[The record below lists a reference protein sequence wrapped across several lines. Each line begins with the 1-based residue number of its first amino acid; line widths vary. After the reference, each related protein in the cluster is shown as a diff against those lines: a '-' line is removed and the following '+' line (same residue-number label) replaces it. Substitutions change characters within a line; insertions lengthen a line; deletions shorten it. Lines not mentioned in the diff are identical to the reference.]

1 MMPTYPQLLSP
12 TYEPHVYSASWQKQY
27 VAQFFTLES
36 GEKNGNSATYRCRL
50 HPEAPVFKAHFPGFP
65 VLPGVLTLKMVVD
78 AINASQFFSTQ
89 TLTVQ
94 SIGNAKYLAVVN
106 PQETQEVEISV
117 TLKAEKNADEPAVF
131 QFKATV
137 QNGET
142 RFATFSFSCTAADFI
157 TVGVEE
163 NEVCAVIPTYQNAK
177 TLLKVVADVHRVVD
191 TVFVVDDGSN
201 DGTAALLDKATGNER
216 PEKVL
221 THPKNCGKGAALKTG
236 LTYARQQGFRYA
248 VTVDAD
254 GQHRADDIP
263 ALLKAVEEEPDALAI
278 GSRGLQHENMPAKST
293 FANRFSNFWFALQ
306 TLQRLPDTQSGLRV
320 YPLRCL
326 HGLRWMSARYEAEL
340 TLLVFSAWA
349 GVKLLPV
356 PVSVYY
362 PPRDQRVTHFRPGR
376 DFTRISVLNTLLCFL
391 MVVYGWPRIFADR
404 LQGVSKACFV
414 SRELFTLTSCQIW

>member
-1 MMPTYPQLLSP
+1 MSLTSIL
-12 TYEPHVYSASWQKQY
+12 PHGKKQY
-27 VAQFFTLES
+27 VAQFFTLEA

-50 HPEAPVFKAHFPGFP
+50 HPETPVFKAHFPGFP

-94 SIGNAKYLAVVN
+94 SIGNAKYLAVIN

-117 TLKAEKNADEPAVF
+117 TQKAEKNADEPAVF

-236 LTYARQQGFRYA
+236 LTFAHQQGFRYA

-306 TLQRLPDTQSGLRV
+306 TLQRLPDTQSGLRI
-320 YPLRCL
+320 YPLRRL

-340 TLLVFSAWA
+340 ILLVFSAWA

-391 MVVYGWPRIFADR
+391 MVVYGWPRIFCRQIAR
-404 LQGVSKACFV
+404 GVKGVF
-414 SRELFTLTSCQIW
+414 RK

>member
-1 MMPTYPQLLSP
+1 MSLTSIL
-12 TYEPHVYSASWQKQY
+12 PHGKKQY
-27 VAQFFTLES
+27 VAQFFTLEA

-117 TLKAEKNADEPAVF
+117 ALKAEKNADELTVF

-254 GQHRADDIP
+254 GQHRADNIP

-320 YPLRCL
+320 YPLRRL
-326 HGLRWMSARYEAEL
+326 HGLRWMSTRYEAEL

-391 MVVYGWPRIFADR
+391 MVVYGWPRIFCRQIAR
-404 LQGVSKACFV
+404 GVKGVF
-414 SRELFTLTSCQIW
+414 RK

>member
-1 MMPTYPQLLSP
+1 MSLTSIL
-12 TYEPHVYSASWQKQY
+12 PHGKKQY
-27 VAQFFTLES
+27 VAQFFTLEA

-117 TLKAEKNADEPAVF
+117 ALKAEKNADEPAVF

-177 TLLKVVADVHRVVD
+177 TLLQVVADVHRVVD
-191 TVFVVDDGSN
+191 TVIVVDDGSN

-320 YPLRCL
+320 YPLRRL

-391 MVVYGWPRIFADR
+391 MVVYGWPRIFCRQIAR
-404 LQGVSKACFV
+404 GVKGVF
-414 SRELFTLTSCQIW
+414 RK

>member
-1 MMPTYPQLLSP
+1 MSLTSIL
-12 TYEPHVYSASWQKQY
+12 PHGKKQY
-27 VAQFFTLES
+27 VAQFFTLEA

-117 TLKAEKNADEPAVF
+117 ALKAEKNADDPAVF

-157 TVGVEE
+157 TVGMEE

-177 TLLKVVADVHRVVD
+177 TLLQVVADVHRVVD

-306 TLQRLPDTQSGLRV
+306 TLQRLPDTQSGLRI

-391 MVVYGWPRIFADR
+391 MVVYGWPRIFCRQIAR
-404 LQGVSKACFV
+404 GVKGVF
-414 SRELFTLTSCQIW
+414 RK

>member
-1 MMPTYPQLLSP
+1 MSLTSIL
-12 TYEPHVYSASWQKQY
+12 PHGKKQY

-117 TLKAEKNADEPAVF
+117 ALKAEKNADEPAVF

-278 GSRGLQHENMPAKST
+278 GSRGLQHEDMPAKST

-320 YPLRCL
+320 YPLRRL

-391 MVVYGWPRIFADR
+391 MVVYGWPRIFCRQIAR
-404 LQGVSKACFV
+404 GVKGVF
-414 SRELFTLTSCQIW
+414 RK

>member
-1 MMPTYPQLLSP
+1 MSLTSIL
-12 TYEPHVYSASWQKQY
+12 PHGKKQY

-50 HPEAPVFKAHFPGFP
+50 HPETPVFKAHFPGFP

-117 TLKAEKNADEPAVF
+117 ALKAEKNADEPAVF

-320 YPLRCL
+320 YPLQRL

-349 GVKLLPV
+349 GVKLLPI

-376 DFTRISVLNTLLCFL
+376 DFTRISVLNTLLCFP
-391 MVVYGWPRIFADR
+391 MVVYGWPRIFCRQIAR
-404 LQGVSKACFV
+404 GVKGVF
-414 SRELFTLTSCQIW
+414 RK

>member
-1 MMPTYPQLLSP
+1 MSLTSIL
-12 TYEPHVYSASWQKQY
+12 PHGKKQY
-27 VAQFFTLES
+27 VVQFFTLEA

-117 TLKAEKNADEPAVF
+117 ALKAEKNADEPAIF

-142 RFATFSFSCTAADFI
+142 RFATFSFSCTAANLI

-254 GQHRADDIP
+254 GQHRANDIP

-320 YPLRCL
+320 YPLRRL

-376 DFTRISVLNTLLCFL
+376 DFTRISMLNTLLCFL
-391 MVVYGWPRIFADR
+391 MVVYGWPRIFCRQIAR
-404 LQGVSKACFV
+404 GVKGVF
-414 SRELFTLTSCQIW
+414 RK

>member
-1 MMPTYPQLLSP
+1 MSLTSIL
-12 TYEPHVYSASWQKQY
+12 PHGKKQY
-27 VAQFFTLES
+27 VAQFFILEA

-117 TLKAEKNADEPAVF
+117 ALKAEKNADEPAVF

-142 RFATFSFSCTAADFI
+142 RFATFSFSCTATDFI
-157 TVGVEE
+157 TVSVEE

-320 YPLRCL
+320 YPLRRL

-391 MVVYGWPRIFADR
+391 MVVYGWPRIFCRQIAR
-404 LQGVSKACFV
+404 GVKGVF
-414 SRELFTLTSCQIW
+414 RK

>member
-1 MMPTYPQLLSP
+1 MSLTSIL
-12 TYEPHVYSASWQKQY
+12 PHGKKQY
-27 VAQFFTLES
+27 VAQFFTLEA

-117 TLKAEKNADEPAVF
+117 ALKAEKNADKPAVF

-191 TVFVVDDGSN
+191 TVIVVDDGSK

-320 YPLRCL
+320 YPLRRL

-391 MVVYGWPRIFADR
+391 MVVYGWPRIFCRQIAR
-404 LQGVSKACFV
+404 GVKGVF
-414 SRELFTLTSCQIW
+414 RK

>member
-1 MMPTYPQLLSP
+1 MSLTSIL
-12 TYEPHVYSASWQKQY
+12 PHGKKQY
-27 VAQFFTLES
+27 VVQFFTLEA

-117 TLKAEKNADEPAVF
+117 ALKAEKNADEPAVF

-278 GSRGLQHENMPAKST
+278 GCRGLQHENMPAKST

-306 TLQRLPDTQSGLRV
+306 TLQRLPDTQSGLRI

-391 MVVYGWPRIFADR
+391 MVVYGWPRIFCRQIAR
-404 LQGVSKACFV
+404 GVKGVF
-414 SRELFTLTSCQIW
+414 RK

>member
-1 MMPTYPQLLSP
+1 MSLTSIL
-12 TYEPHVYSASWQKQY
+12 PHGKKQY
-27 VAQFFTLES
+27 VAQFFALEA

-117 TLKAEKNADEPAVF
+117 ALKAEKNADELTVF

-391 MVVYGWPRIFADR
+391 MVVYGWPRIFCRQIAR
-404 LQGVSKACFV
+404 GVKGVF
-414 SRELFTLTSCQIW
+414 RK

>member
-1 MMPTYPQLLSP
+1 MSLTSIL
-12 TYEPHVYSASWQKQY
+12 PHGKKQY

-36 GEKNGNSATYRCRL
+36 GEKNGNSATYRCRI

-117 TLKAEKNADEPAVF
+117 ALKAEKNADEPAVF

-142 RFATFSFSCTAADFI
+142 RFATFSFSCTAADFM

-320 YPLRCL
+320 YPLRRL

-362 PPRDQRVTHFRPGR
+362 PPRDQRVTHFRPGC

-391 MVVYGWPRIFADR
+391 MVVYGWPRIFCRQIAR
-404 LQGVSKACFV
+404 GVKGVF
-414 SRELFTLTSCQIW
+414 RK

>member
-1 MMPTYPQLLSP
+1 MSLTSIL
-12 TYEPHVYSASWQKQY
+12 PHGKKQY
-27 VAQFFTLES
+27 VAQFFTLEA

-117 TLKAEKNADEPAVF
+117 ALKAEKNADELAVF

-306 TLQRLPDTQSGLRV
+306 TLQRLPDTQNGLRV
-320 YPLRCL
+320 YPLRRL
-326 HGLRWMSARYEAEL
+326 HGLRWISARYEAEL

-391 MVVYGWPRIFADR
+391 MVVYGWPRIFCRQIAR
-404 LQGVSKACFV
+404 GVKGVF
-414 SRELFTLTSCQIW
+414 RK

>member
-1 MMPTYPQLLSP
+1 MSLTSIL
-12 TYEPHVYSASWQKQY
+12 PHGKKQY
-27 VAQFFTLES
+27 VAQFFTLEA

-117 TLKAEKNADEPAVF
+117 ALKAEKNADEPAVF

-191 TVFVVDDGSN
+191 TVIVVDDGSN

-349 GVKLLPV
+349 DVKLLPV

-391 MVVYGWPRIFADR
+391 MVVYGWPRIFCRQIAR
-404 LQGVSKACFV
+404 GVKGVF
-414 SRELFTLTSCQIW
+414 RK

>member
-1 MMPTYPQLLSP
+1 MSLTSIL
-12 TYEPHVYSASWQKQY
+12 PHGKKQY

-65 VLPGVLTLKMVVD
+65 ILPGVLTLKMVVD
-78 AINASQFFSTQ
+78 AINASQFFSTK

-117 TLKAEKNADEPAVF
+117 ALKAEKNADEPAIF

-142 RFATFSFSCTAADFI
+142 RFATFSFSCTAANLI

-254 GQHRADDIP
+254 GQHRANDIP

-320 YPLRCL
+320 YPLRRL

-391 MVVYGWPRIFADR
+391 MVVYGWPRIFCRQIAR
-404 LQGVSKACFV
+404 GVKGVF
-414 SRELFTLTSCQIW
+414 RK

>member
-1 MMPTYPQLLSP
+1 MSLTSIL
-12 TYEPHVYSASWQKQY
+12 PHGKKQY

-50 HPEAPVFKAHFPGFP
+50 HPEAPVFKVHFPGFP
-65 VLPGVLTLKMVVD
+65 ILPGVLTLKMVVD

-89 TLTVQ
+89 MLTVQ

-117 TLKAEKNADEPAVF
+117 ALKAEKNADEPAVF

-142 RFATFSFSCTAADFI
+142 RFATFSFSCTAADFM

-221 THPKNCGKGAALKTG
+221 THAKNQGKGAALKTG
-236 LTYARQQGFRYA
+236 LTFARQQGFRYA

-254 GQHRADDIP
+254 GQHRANDIP

-320 YPLRCL
+320 YPLRRL

-391 MVVYGWPRIFADR
+391 MVVYGWPRIFCRQIAR
-404 LQGVSKACFV
+404 GVKGVF
-414 SRELFTLTSCQIW
+414 RK

>member
-1 MMPTYPQLLSP
+1 MMPTYSQLLSP

-117 TLKAEKNADEPAVF
+117 ALKAEKNADEPAVF

-142 RFATFSFSCTAADFI
+142 RFATFSFSCTAADFM
-157 TVGVEE
+157 TVAVEE

-278 GSRGLQHENMPAKST
+278 GSRDLQHENMPAKST

-306 TLQRLPDTQSGLRV
+306 TLQRLPDTQSGLRI
-320 YPLRCL
+320 YPLRRL

-391 MVVYGWPRIFADR
+391 MVVYGWPRIFCRQIAR
-404 LQGVSKACFV
+404 GVKGVF
-414 SRELFTLTSCQIW
+414 RK

>member
-1 MMPTYPQLLSP
+1 MSLTSIL
-12 TYEPHVYSASWQKQY
+12 PHGKKQY
-27 VAQFFTLES
+27 VAQFFTLEA

-117 TLKAEKNADEPAVF
+117 ALKAEKNADEPAVF

-263 ALLKAVEEEPDALAI
+263 ALLKTVEEEPDALAI

-320 YPLRCL
+320 YPLRRL

-391 MVVYGWPRIFADR
+391 MVAYGWPRIFCRQIAR
-404 LQGVSKACFV
+404 GVIGVFRK
-414 SRELFTLTSCQIW
+414 

>member
-1 MMPTYPQLLSP
+1 MSLTSIL
-12 TYEPHVYSASWQKQY
+12 PHGKKQY

-106 PQETQEVEISV
+106 PQETQEVEINV
-117 TLKAEKNADEPAVF
+117 ALKAEKNADEPAVF

-391 MVVYGWPRIFADR
+391 MVVYGWPRIFCRQIAR
-404 LQGVSKACFV
+404 GVKGVFCK
-414 SRELFTLTSCQIW
+414 

>member
-1 MMPTYPQLLSP
+1 MSLSSIL
-12 TYEPHVYSASWQKQY
+12 PHGKKQY
-27 VAQFFTLES
+27 VAQFFTLEA

-117 TLKAEKNADEPAVF
+117 ALKAEKNADEPAVF

-320 YPLRCL
+320 YPLRRL

-391 MVVYGWPRIFADR
+391 MVVYGWPRIFCR
-404 LQGVSKACFV
+404 QITRGVKGVF
-414 SRELFTLTSCQIW
+414 RK

>member
-1 MMPTYPQLLSP
+1 MSLTSIL
-12 TYEPHVYSASWQKQY
+12 PHGKKQY
-27 VAQFFTLES
+27 VAQFFTLEA

-117 TLKAEKNADEPAVF
+117 ALKAEKNADEPAVF

-142 RFATFSFSCTAADFI
+142 RFATFSFSCTAADFM

-177 TLLKVVADVHRVVD
+177 TLLQVVADVHRVVD

-320 YPLRCL
+320 YPLRRL

-391 MVVYGWPRIFADR
+391 MVVYGWPRIFCRQIAR
-404 LQGVSKACFV
+404 GVKGVF
-414 SRELFTLTSCQIW
+414 RK

>member
-1 MMPTYPQLLSP
+1 MSLTSIL
-12 TYEPHVYSASWQKQY
+12 PHGKKQY
-27 VAQFFTLES
+27 VAQFFTLEA

-106 PQETQEVEISV
+106 PQETQKVEISV
-117 TLKAEKNADEPAVF
+117 ALKAEKNADEPAVF

-142 RFATFSFSCTAADFI
+142 RFATFSFSCTAADFM

-391 MVVYGWPRIFADR
+391 MVVYGWPRIFCRQIAR
-404 LQGVSKACFV
+404 GVRGVFRK
-414 SRELFTLTSCQIW
+414 

>member
-1 MMPTYPQLLSP
+1 MSLTSIL
-12 TYEPHVYSASWQKQY
+12 PHGKKQY

-117 TLKAEKNADEPAVF
+117 ALKAEKNADEPAVF

-177 TLLKVVADVHRVVD
+177 TLLQVVADVHRVVD

-201 DGTAALLDKATGNER
+201 DGTAALLDKATGSER

-320 YPLRCL
+320 YPLRRL

-391 MVVYGWPRIFADR
+391 MVVYGWPRIFCRQIAR
-404 LQGVSKACFV
+404 GVRGVFRK
-414 SRELFTLTSCQIW
+414 

>member
-1 MMPTYPQLLSP
+1 MSLTSIL
-12 TYEPHVYSASWQKQY
+12 PHGKKQY
-27 VAQFFTLES
+27 VAQFFTLEA

-117 TLKAEKNADEPAVF
+117 ALKTEKNADEPAVF

-320 YPLRCL
+320 YPLRRL

-391 MVVYGWPRIFADR
+391 MVVYGWPRIFCRQIAR
-404 LQGVSKACFV
+404 GVKGVF
-414 SRELFTLTSCQIW
+414 RK

>member
-1 MMPTYPQLLSP
+1 MSLTSILPQGK
-12 TYEPHVYSASWQKQY
+12 KQY

-117 TLKAEKNADEPAVF
+117 ALKAEKNADEPAVF

-142 RFATFSFSCTAADFI
+142 RFATFSFSCTAANFI

-177 TLLKVVADVHRVVD
+177 TLLQVVADVHRVVD

-221 THPKNCGKGAALKTG
+221 THAKNQGKGAALKTG

-391 MVVYGWPRIFADR
+391 MVVYGWPRIFCRQIAR
-404 LQGVSKACFV
+404 GVKGVF
-414 SRELFTLTSCQIW
+414 RK

>member
-1 MMPTYPQLLSP
+1 MSLTSIL
-12 TYEPHVYSASWQKQY
+12 PHGKKQY
-27 VAQFFTLES
+27 VAQFFTLEA

-117 TLKAEKNADEPAVF
+117 ALKAEKNADEPAVF

-306 TLQRLPDTQSGLRV
+306 TLQRLPDTQSGLRI
-320 YPLRCL
+320 YPLQRL

-391 MVVYGWPRIFADR
+391 MVVYGWPRIFCRQIAR
-404 LQGVSKACFV
+404 GVKGVFCK
-414 SRELFTLTSCQIW
+414 

>member
-1 MMPTYPQLLSP
+1 MSLTSIL
-12 TYEPHVYSASWQKQY
+12 PHGKKQY
-27 VAQFFTLES
+27 VAQFFTLEA

-106 PQETQEVEISV
+106 PQETPEVEISV
-117 TLKAEKNADEPAVF
+117 ALKAEKNADEPAVF

-201 DGTAALLDKATGNER
+201 DGTAALLDKATDNER

-320 YPLRCL
+320 YPLRRL

-340 TLLVFSAWA
+340 TLLAFSAWA

-356 PVSVYY
+356 PASVYY

-391 MVVYGWPRIFADR
+391 MVVYGWPRIFCRQIAR
-404 LQGVSKACFV
+404 GVKGVF
-414 SRELFTLTSCQIW
+414 RK

>member
-1 MMPTYPQLLSP
+1 MSLTSIL
-12 TYEPHVYSASWQKQY
+12 PHGKKQY
-27 VAQFFTLES
+27 VAQFFTLEA

-89 TLTVQ
+89 TLMVQ

-117 TLKAEKNADEPAVF
+117 ALKAEKNADEPAVF

-320 YPLRCL
+320 YPLRRL

-391 MVVYGWPRIFADR
+391 MVVYGWPRIFCRQIAR
-404 LQGVSKACFV
+404 GVKGVF
-414 SRELFTLTSCQIW
+414 RK

>member
-1 MMPTYPQLLSP
+1 MSLTSIL
-12 TYEPHVYSASWQKQY
+12 PHGKKQY

-117 TLKAEKNADEPAVF
+117 ALKAEKNADEPAVF

-248 VTVDAD
+248 VTMDAD

-278 GSRGLQHENMPAKST
+278 GSRGLQHENMPDKST

-391 MVVYGWPRIFADR
+391 MVVYGWPRIFCRQIAR
-404 LQGVSKACFV
+404 GVKGVF
-414 SRELFTLTSCQIW
+414 RK

>member
-1 MMPTYPQLLSP
+1 MSLTSIL
-12 TYEPHVYSASWQKQY
+12 PHGKKQY
-27 VAQFFTLES
+27 VAQFFTLEA

-117 TLKAEKNADEPAVF
+117 ALKAEKNADEPTVF

-391 MVVYGWPRIFADR
+391 MVVYGWPRIFCRQIAR
-404 LQGVSKACFV
+404 GVKGVF
-414 SRELFTLTSCQIW
+414 RK

>member
-1 MMPTYPQLLSP
+1 MIPTYPQLLSP

-117 TLKAEKNADEPAVF
+117 ALKAEKNADEPAVF

-320 YPLRCL
+320 YPLRRL

-391 MVVYGWPRIFADR
+391 MVVYGWPRIFCRQIAR
-404 LQGVSKACFV
+404 GVKGVF
-414 SRELFTLTSCQIW
+414 RK

>member
-1 MMPTYPQLLSP
+1 MSLTSIL
-12 TYEPHVYSASWQKQY
+12 PHGKKQY
-27 VAQFFTLES
+27 VAQFFTLEA

-117 TLKAEKNADEPAVF
+117 ALKAEKNADELAVF

-177 TLLKVVADVHRVVD
+177 TLLQVVADVHRVVD

-391 MVVYGWPRIFADR
+391 MVVYGWPRIFCQQIAR
-404 LQGVSKACFV
+404 GVKGVF
-414 SRELFTLTSCQIW
+414 RK

>member
-1 MMPTYPQLLSP
+1 MSLTSIL
-12 TYEPHVYSASWQKQY
+12 PHGKKQY
-27 VAQFFTLES
+27 VAQFFTLEA

-117 TLKAEKNADEPAVF
+117 ALKAEKNADEPAVF
-131 QFKATV
+131 QFKATM

-248 VTVDAD
+248 MTVDAD

-278 GSRGLQHENMPAKST
+278 GSRGLKHENMPAKST

-320 YPLRCL
+320 YPLRRL
-326 HGLRWMSARYEAEL
+326 HGLRWMSTRYEAEL

-391 MVVYGWPRIFADR
+391 MVVYGWPRIFCRQIAR
-404 LQGVSKACFV
+404 GVKGVFCK
-414 SRELFTLTSCQIW
+414 

>member
-1 MMPTYPQLLSP
+1 MSLTSILPQGK
-12 TYEPHVYSASWQKQY
+12 KQY
-27 VAQFFTLES
+27 VAQFFTLEA

-117 TLKAEKNADEPAVF
+117 ALKAEKNADEPAVF

-201 DGTAALLDKATGNER
+201 DGTAALLDKATGKER

-320 YPLRCL
+320 YPLRRL

-391 MVVYGWPRIFADR
+391 MVVYGWPRIFCRQIAR
-404 LQGVSKACFV
+404 GVKGVF
-414 SRELFTLTSCQIW
+414 RK

>member
-1 MMPTYPQLLSP
+1 MSLTSIL
-12 TYEPHVYSASWQKQY
+12 PHGKKQY

-89 TLTVQ
+89 TLMVQ

-117 TLKAEKNADEPAVF
+117 ALKAEKNADEPAVF

-142 RFATFSFSCTAADFI
+142 RFATFSFSCTAADFM

-248 VTVDAD
+248 VTMDAD

-320 YPLRCL
+320 YPLRRL

-391 MVVYGWPRIFADR
+391 MVVYGWPRIFCRQIAR
-404 LQGVSKACFV
+404 GVKGVF
-414 SRELFTLTSCQIW
+414 RK

>member
-1 MMPTYPQLLSP
+1 MSLTSIL
-12 TYEPHVYSASWQKQY
+12 PHGKKQY

-117 TLKAEKNADEPAVF
+117 ALKAEKNADEPAVF

-201 DGTAALLDKATGNER
+201 DGTAALLDKATGSER

-320 YPLRCL
+320 YPLRRL

-376 DFTRISVLNTLLCFL
+376 DFTRISVLNTLLCLL
-391 MVVYGWPRIFADR
+391 MVVYGWPRIFCRQIAR
-404 LQGVSKACFV
+404 GVKGVF
-414 SRELFTLTSCQIW
+414 RK

>member
-1 MMPTYPQLLSP
+1 MSLTSIL
-12 TYEPHVYSASWQKQY
+12 PHGKKQY
-27 VAQFFTLES
+27 VAQFFTLEA

-117 TLKAEKNADEPAVF
+117 ALKAEKNADEPAVF

-142 RFATFSFSCTAADFI
+142 RFATFSFSCTAADFM

-248 VTVDAD
+248 VTLDAD

-320 YPLRCL
+320 YPLRRL

-391 MVVYGWPRIFADR
+391 MVVYGWPRIFCRQIAR
-404 LQGVSKACFV
+404 GVKGVFCK
-414 SRELFTLTSCQIW
+414 

>member
-1 MMPTYPQLLSP
+1 MSLTSIL
-12 TYEPHVYSASWQKQY
+12 PHGKKQY
-27 VAQFFTLES
+27 VAQFFTLEA

-117 TLKAEKNADEPAVF
+117 ALKAEKNADELTVF

-201 DGTAALLDKATGNER
+201 DGTAALIDKATGNER

-391 MVVYGWPRIFADR
+391 MVVYGWPRIFCRQIAR
-404 LQGVSKACFV
+404 GVKGVFCK
-414 SRELFTLTSCQIW
+414 

>member
-1 MMPTYPQLLSP
+1 MSLTSIL
-12 TYEPHVYSASWQKQY
+12 PHGKKQY

-36 GEKNGNSATYRCRL
+36 GEKNGNSATYHCRL
-50 HPEAPVFKAHFPGFP
+50 HPEASVFKAHFPGFP

-89 TLTVQ
+89 TLTMQ

-117 TLKAEKNADEPAVF
+117 ALKAEKNADEPAVF

-137 QNGET
+137 QNSET

-157 TVGVEE
+157 AVGVEE

-306 TLQRLPDTQSGLRV
+306 TLQRLPDTQSGLRI
-320 YPLRCL
+320 YPLRRL

-391 MVVYGWPRIFADR
+391 MVVYGWPRIFCRQIAR
-404 LQGVSKACFV
+404 GVKGVFCK
-414 SRELFTLTSCQIW
+414 

>member
-1 MMPTYPQLLSP
+1 MSLTSIL
-12 TYEPHVYSASWQKQY
+12 PHGKKQY

-117 TLKAEKNADEPAVF
+117 ALKAEKNADELTVF

-163 NEVCAVIPTYQNAK
+163 NEVCAVIPTYQNTK

-263 ALLKAVEEEPDALAI
+263 ALLKAVEEEPDALVI

-320 YPLRCL
+320 YPLRRL

-362 PPRDQRVTHFRPGR
+362 LPRDQRVTHFRPGR

-391 MVVYGWPRIFADR
+391 MVVYGWPRIFCRQIAR
-404 LQGVSKACFV
+404 GVKGVF
-414 SRELFTLTSCQIW
+414 RK